1 MTNWGITEVAQDYD
15 TLGGSKMYHL
25 ILNAFPSYFKYNSV
39 YAMQPFYTPTESRK
53 IFDKFGKSSLYS
65 FDPPSKIAPPIPILT
80 HAGLK
85 RVLNDQKNFKV
96 PWGESMEALNNEHD
110 FMLAGDLS
118 SNTEQR
124 NLVGDAIYDVTGSRK
139 QFKDYTEE
147 ITLKLLKREVYQL
160 GKVPFNQVDIVR
172 E

>member
-1 MTNWGITEVAQDYD
+1 
-15 TLGGSKMYHL
+15 MYHL
-25 ILNAFPSYFKYNSV
+25 ILNAFPKYFKYNSV

-53 IFDKFGKSSLYS
+53 IFDKFGTSGQYS
-65 FDPPSKIAPPIPILT
+65 FDPPAYIAPPIPILT

-96 PWGESMEALNNEHD
+96 PWGEAMKYLGLDHEY
-110 FMLAGDLS
+110 MLAGDS
-118 SNTEQR
+118 ASNTEQR

-139 QFKDYTEE
+139 QFKDFTEE
-147 ITLKLLKREVYQL
+147 ITVKLLKREVYQL